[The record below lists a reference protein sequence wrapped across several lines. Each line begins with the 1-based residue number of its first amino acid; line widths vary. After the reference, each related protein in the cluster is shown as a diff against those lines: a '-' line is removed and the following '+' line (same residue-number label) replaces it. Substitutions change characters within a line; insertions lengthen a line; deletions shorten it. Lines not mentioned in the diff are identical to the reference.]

1 MAILKRKRFRKSL
14 ALQAVARR
22 KFAVVHTG
30 SGKSHRYLWKPQG
43 LKQLRTHTF
52 KLTAPTGRICKTCL
66 GLRMRN
72 KAQVIAALK
81 AGLPVGSFNRLQ
93 GALAIPAQ
101 ELAGIV
107 QIPVRTLARRQKE
120 KHLDIDESE
129 RVLRIGSLFDRA
141 VSVLGDEDQARQWL
155 KSPQRALGGHT
166 PLEYADTEPGAREVE
181 DLLGRLEYG
190 VFA

>member
-1 MAILKRKRFRKSL
+1 MATKRMKM
-14 ALQAVARR
+14 
-22 KFAVVHTG
+22 
-30 SGKSHRYLWKPQG
+30 KPQS
-43 LKQLRTHTF
+43 LKKMRTYRFHANAR
-52 KLTAPTGRICKTCL
+52 LGRVRKTCL
-66 GLRMRN
+66 GLQARN

-81 AGLPVGSFNRLQ
+81 AGLPVGWFNRLQ
-93 GALAIPAQ
+93 DALAIRAQ

-129 RVLRIGSLFDRA
+129 RVLRIGSLFDKA
-141 VSVLGDEDQARQWL
+141 VAVLGDENQARHWL
-155 KSPQRALGGHT
+155 KSPQRGLDGRT

-190 VFA
+190 VFV